1 MNDKDARDIA
11 HLRRLANEADPV
23 PEAVYAAAKA
33 AYTTRD
39 LDGELAALV
48 ADSAAAEA
56 TLAFDAVRTGPRQP
70 VEPRLLSFR
79 GGGVQVELE
88 ISEQADQ
95 LCATGQISGAL
106 AEGSVLERADGG
118 VQDLDVDELGRFL
131 VIGVPPG
138 PARVR
143 CRTVAGVRV
152 LTSWFWL

>member
-79 GGGVQVELE
+79 GAVSRSSWKSVSRPTSCVRLARLVERSRRAASSNAPTGASRIWMWTSLGGSWS
-88 ISEQADQ
+88 SE
-95 LCATGQISGAL
+95 CH
-106 AEGSVLERADGG
+106 
-118 VQDLDVDELGRFL
+118 
-131 VIGVPPG
+131 
-138 PARVR
+138 RVR
-143 CRTVAGVRV
+143 PGCGAERSLESGC
-152 LTSWFWL
+152 